1 MRTMSSIV
9 LRQGMPFAK
18 SQRRSGQRHING
30 FGSQGSIARCLCQ
43 GTLAFVEQR
52 FKTRARFIDELPDAG
67 PLFGRDRTHAAQQA
81 GKFAFLT
88 QQRETRF
95 FDLRQ
100 RRCGIDLRRGALFQL
115 AYLLF
120 HKRYR
125 DLSAF

>member
-1 MRTMSSIV
+1 
-9 LRQGMPFAK
+9 MPFAK

-81 GKFAFLT
+81 GSSPFLPSSARRASSICASDDAALSAPW
-88 QQRETRF
+88 QRSSSWRI
-95 FDLRQ
+95 
-100 RRCGIDLRRGALFQL
+100 CSSIKVSG
-115 AYLLF
+115 
-120 HKRYR
+120 
-125 DLSAF
+125 LSAFFA